1 MDGGS
6 EKEGCGGV
14 WWTPMEE
21 EPPWEP
27 GSLLYWVKKVEKMKK
42 MEEEVFGAEERERR
56 SWDSEKLKKRGVYIV
71 ERGLRAEIG

>member
-6 EKEGCGGV
+6 EKGGCGGV

-21 EPPWEP
+21 EPPWEH

-42 MEEEVFGAEERERR
+42 MEENGVGRERGEEREM
-56 SWDSEKLKKRGVYIV
+56 ECGMLGILIGI
-71 ERGLRAEIG
+71 ERNGDIYSGES